1 MKDLMPVYDS
11 TSLSKTKEYQING
24 YRYRFFCTDTSRR
37 IGCEQFIFKPVA
49 GQRVKATLTISRKQL
64 SRKVSEILGVLHK
77 EAKESEVNQPGL
89 F

>member
-1 MKDLMPVYDS
+1 MPVYDS
-11 TSLSKTKEYQING
+11 TALSKSKEYQING

-37 IGCEQFIFKPVA
+37 IGCEQFIFKPFA

-64 SRKVSEILGVLHK
+64 SNKVSEIVGVVHQ
-77 EAKESEVNQPGL
+77 EAKESETNQLGL

>member
-1 MKDLMPVYDS
+1 MDLMPVYDS
-11 TSLSKTKEYQING
+11 TALSKTKKYQING

-37 IGCEQFIFKPVA
+37 IGCEQFLFKPFA

-64 SRKVSEILGVLHK
+64 SRKVSEIVGVIHQEVK
-77 EAKESEVNQPGL
+77 EPEVNQPGL